1 MKHNVVLIGFMGT
14 GKSSTGRALASRL
27 GCAFV
32 DLDQKIEQEC
42 GMRIPEIFETHGEDF
57 FRAKEAEA
65 VKEAAGRRGIVISTG
80 GGTVKN
86 PQNMEILRQHGI
98 VISLVARSE
107 VILSRTRRKG
117 KRPVLDRM
125 DQGDR
130 KQAIEKLME
139 ERRALYEKADYVVD
153 TSEWSPFQVVE
164 DICRYLKMRGAM
176 HA

>member
-1 MKHNVVLIGFMGT
+1 M
-14 GKSSTGRALASRL
+14 
-27 GCAFV
+27 
-32 DLDQKIEQEC
+32 
-42 GMRIPEIFETHGEDF
+42 
-57 FRAKEAEA
+57 
-65 VKEAAGRRGIVISTG
+65 KEAAGRRGIVISTG

-130 KQAIEKLME
+130 KQAIENLME

-153 TSEWSPFQVVE
+153 TSDWSPFQVVE